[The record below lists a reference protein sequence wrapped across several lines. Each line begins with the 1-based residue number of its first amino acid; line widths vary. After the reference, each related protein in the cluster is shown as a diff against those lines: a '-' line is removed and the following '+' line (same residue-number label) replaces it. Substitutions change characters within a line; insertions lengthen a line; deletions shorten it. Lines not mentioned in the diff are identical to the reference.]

1 MNVYAAGV
9 NDVIGT
15 IAPGPFGE
23 LNFSGIAS
31 WGVQLFFVAIG
42 MVALVFLLQGAFE
55 WISSGGEEK
64 KIGSARNRITSAA
77 LGLAIAVVL
86 FIGWTFLVGPLLGV
100 FKNGLINIPTIQNM
114 CKQNGSPAVN
124 AGECCSRTF
133 DPITKT
139 CVP

>member
-100 FKNGLINIPTIQNM
+100 FKNGLINIPTINSM
-114 CKQNGSPAVN
+114 CKSNGVAAVN
-124 AGECCSRTF
+124 NSECCSNNVVAGF
-133 DPITKT
+133 CAP
-139 CVP
+139 